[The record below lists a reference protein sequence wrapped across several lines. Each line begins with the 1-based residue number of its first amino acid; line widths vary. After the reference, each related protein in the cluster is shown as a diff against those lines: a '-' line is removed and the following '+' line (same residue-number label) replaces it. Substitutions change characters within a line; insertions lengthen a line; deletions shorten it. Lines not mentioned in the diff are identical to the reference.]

1 MKNNVKKVLTLAL
14 VFVMVFASLGNVGL
28 AFNNTSPVLQQDLV
42 NRYYGQDTG
51 AITADDGNGCET
63 TMAYQIKVVDN
74 KGNLLGYHIEQ
85 KTFNEIISSHFLPD
99 EEDADLKDAIDA
111 YVNNL
116 LKLGFINVRVQ
127 DEHVFAVYA
136 VDASGNIVNDP
147 VAWGVPNEF
156 GIATFFYSDD
166 EGPKAFPPGSYVIVH
181 HEEPELNGQG
191 KRTTVGRFDVTACGG
206 ATGTETVTLTA
217 PKWCFTLRT
226 VEEGMRPAIE
236 KEVDLVTLQT
246 VKSGAAYKYQLK
258 EDKTYRAGKTLGT
271 VKTNRDGYAEL
282 FNLVPSMVADPED
295 ATKMIPEKDAQ
306 GFELYN
312 VIMPGVAEPVGQIR
326 KGEFLGATPDGG
338 ETVYVINPWKIADLG
353 VERAWL
359 RDPAIW
365 PTFDYVLNCGQTVMI
380 PYGTPKA
387 TLRVRVFHADEEWA
401 TRLPVPGAVVALHKN
416 GSQIWGPI
424 TAGEELARGTTD
436 ENGIVEFRN
445 VPLSDVMKYFGPV
458 TNNAY
463 LQSLISTLEHLNA
476 DDIHWLY
483 GGTPVIDLNEL
494 LMEGSTVAL
503 PYLIKQVSAPAG
515 FYFDDE
521 LYPALVQKH
530 DLNKTKF
537 VEIRNF
543 KDNISRLAGDDR
555 YETAIAVANKNYPNG
570 PILMND
576 NYKTVILAD
585 GHNFADALVGGVLAS
600 QYDAPLLLTEKAK
613 LTESTKAYI
622 DGHNVNRV
630 VVLGG
635 EYSVT
640 PAVWKD
646 LVDMGIHVERVNGA
660 TRAAT
665 AVKVGE
671 NVIKLLNDGN
681 EVKFNK
687 GFTHNGRVFL
697 AYEGDFADALTAS
710 VPASEFGTPILLT
723 ATNKLSPETKEALEK
738 WNVREVIIV
747 GGPNSVS
754 EAVAEEVRA
763 VGNITVGRYY
773 GLNRATTAMEIAKHF
788 YHQTTFAYVANGH
801 IWADALTGAPLAAKE
816 SAPILLVEKD
826 KVPDEVAE
834 YIKAS
839 LITQV
844 EILGGPNTVSEA
856 VRAQLNALM
865 VPASPGIEVSN

>member
-1 MKNNVKKVLTLAL
+1 MNKNVRKVLSLAL
-14 VFVMVFASLGNVGL
+14 VFVMVFASLANVGL
-28 AFNNTSPVLQQDLV
+28 AFNNTSATVGADLV

-51 AITADDGNGCET
+51 ALVADTGDGCEQT
-63 TMAYQIKVVDN
+63 FAYSVKVVDN
-74 KGNLLGYHIEQ
+74 KNNILGYHIEQ
-85 KTFNEIISSHFLPD
+85 KTLVEILEAHGVDNLSDFM
-99 EEDADLKDAIDA
+99 K
-111 YVNNL
+111 NL
-116 LKLGFINVRVQ
+116 LDLGFINVRVPDDHQ
-127 DEHVFAVYA
+127 LTLYRMNSDGTVGGF
-136 VDASGNIVNDP
+136 VDSAI
-147 VAWGVPNEF
+147 PNEF
-156 GIATFFYSDD
+156 GNATFIYQQDVD
-166 EGPKAFPPGSYVIVH
+166 EDGNPVFDEDGNPVLLAFEAGTYLIY
-181 HEEPELNGQG
+181 NGE
-191 KRTTVGRFDVTACGG
+191 TEVGRFTVVDCGG
-206 ATGTETVTLTA
+206 ASGSEKVVLKA
-217 PKWCFTLRT
+217 PEWCFTVRT

-236 KEVDLVTLQT
+236 KSVDLVKLKTIP
-246 VKSGAAYKYQLK
+246 SGAAYKYELK
-258 EDKTYRAGKTLGT
+258 EDKTYKAVETLGT
-271 VKTNRDGYAEL
+271 VRTNRDGYAEL
-282 FNLVPSMVADPED
+282 FNLVDADE
-295 ATKMIPEKDAQ
+295 EDAQ
-306 GFELYN
+306 GFELYD
-312 VIMPGVAEPVGQIR
+312 VYMPGNADPVGQIR
-326 KGEFLGATPDGG
+326 KGEFLGVTPDNGD
-338 ETVYVINPWKIADLG
+338 TVYVVNPWRIADLG
-353 VERAWL
+353 VERSWL

-387 TLRVRVFHADEEWA
+387 TLRVRVYHADEEWA
-401 TRLPVPGAVVALHKN
+401 TRLPVPGAVVGLYKN

-436 ENGIVEFRN
+436 ENGIVEFYN
-445 VPLSDVMKYFGPV
+445 VPLSDVMKYFGPF

-463 LQSLISTLEHLNA
+463 LQSILSAIEHSNLDTN
-476 DDIHWLY
+476 HWLY
-483 GGTPVIDLNEL
+483 GGTPIIDLNEL
-494 LMEGSTVAL
+494 VMEGSTVVL
-503 PYLIKQVSAPAG
+503 PYLFKQISAPAG
-515 FYFDDE
+515 FTFDDE
-521 LYPALVQKH
+521 LYPALVQKQ

-537 VEIRNF
+537 VEIRNY
-543 KDNISRLAGDDR
+543 KDNIGRIAGADR
-555 YETAIAVANKNYPNG
+555 YETAIEIAKTNYPNG
-570 PILMND
+570 LVVMND

-600 QYDAPLLLTEKAK
+600 QYDAPLLLTERAR
-613 LTESTKAYI
+613 LTKVTKDYI
-622 DGHNVNRV
+622 EANDVNRV
-630 VVLGG
+630 IVLGG

-640 PAVWKD
+640 PAVWAE
-646 LVDMGIHVERVNGA
+646 LVEMGIHVERVNGA
-660 TRAAT
+660 NRAAT

-710 VPASEFGTPILLT
+710 VPAAEFGTPILLT
-723 ATNKLSPETKEALEK
+723 ATNKLSPETAKALAD

-763 VGNITVGRYY
+763 IGNITVGRYY

-788 YHQTTFAYVANGH
+788 YNQTTFAYVASGS
-801 IWADALTGAPLAAKE
+801 IWADALAGAPLAAKE

-826 KVPDEVAE
+826 NVPKDVAD

-856 VRAQLNALM
+856 VRAQLNAIM

>member
-1 MKNNVKKVLTLAL
+1 MKKNVRKVLTLAL

-28 AFNNTSPVLQQDLV
+28 AFNNTSFPWNEDLV

-51 AITADDGNGCET
+51 AVTADGGDGCLQT
-63 TMAYQIKVVDN
+63 LMYKVKVVDEKN
-74 KGNLLGYHIEQ
+74 NIMGYHIEQ
-85 KTFNEIISSHFLPD
+85 KTAAEIATAHIMPPGPF
-99 EEDADLKDAIDA
+99 KDWIDG
-111 YVNNL
+111 YINNL
-116 LKLGFINVRVQ
+116 LQLGFVNVRVQ
-127 DEHVFAVYA
+127 DSHVLILQKMNPDGTLGPDGSVAVP
-136 VDASGNIVNDP
+136 D
-147 VAWGVPNEF
+147 EF
-156 GIATFFYSDD
+156 GIATFLYMGE
-166 EGPKAFPPGSYVIVH
+166 EGPTAFPAGTYVISYMH
-181 HEEPELNGQG
+181 PETEELTRLGQF
-191 KRTTVGRFDVTACGG
+191 TVKDCEG
-206 ATGTETVTLTA
+206 AEGTDKVVLPT

-226 VEEGMRPAIE
+226 VQEGMRPAIE
-236 KEVDLVTLQT
+236 KDVDLVKLAT
-246 VKSGAAYKYQLK
+246 VQSGAAYKYQLK
-258 EDKTYRAGKTLGT
+258 EDKTYRAAETLGT

-282 FNLVPSMVADPED
+282 FNLV
-295 ATKMIPEKDAQ
+295 ATGDEDAQ

-312 VIMPGVAEPVGQIR
+312 VYMPGVAEPVGQIR

-365 PTFDYVLNCGQTVMI
+365 PDFDYVLNCGQTVMI

-463 LQSLISTLEHLNA
+463 LQSLISSLEHLNA

-483 GGTPVIDLNEL
+483 GGTPILDLNEL

-555 YETAIAVANKNYPNG
+555 YETAIAIANKNYPGG

-630 VVLGG
+630 IVLGG

-723 ATNKLSPETKEALEK
+723 ATNKLSPETKEALVK

-826 KVPDEVAE
+826 KVPEEVAE

-844 EILGGPNTVSEA
+844 QILGGPNTVSEA
-856 VRAQLNALM
+856 VRAQLNAIM